1 MINNRILRHFDYV
14 LLLLTLAL
22 VGVGLAMIYS
32 ATTTFSSEPIQL
44 SENFVLRQVLYLV
57 AGLVIMVLLSMVDYT
72 LYATFAQ
79 PLYVFVLAMLGLTA
93 LIGRTYGG
101 AQRWIDLRVF
111 PVQPSE
117 LSKLLLILVLARFL
131 ATREGKWWELWTSFV
146 VVVPP
151 MILVYL
157 QPSLSATIVLGVIWL
172 GMVVMA
178 GLPLWHLLLLST
190 GGIALLPVLW
200 MSMHDYMKER
210 VLTFLNPAR
219 DPLGAGY
226 NIFQARIALGSGGL
240 WGQGYLKGTQSQL
253 RFLRVRHT
261 DFIFSVLG
269 EELGF
274 IGALILFLLLISLLL
289 RLVRNARLARDSF
302 GRLTIVGIASMILF
316 QSVVNIGV
324 NLGVLPATGMPLPFV
339 SYGGSSLIMLFAA
352 EGVVQS
358 IVIHRKKLEF

>member
-1 MINNRILRHFDYV
+1 VIDNRTLRHFDYT

-22 VGVGLAMIYS
+22 VGLGLAMIYS
-32 ATTTFSSEPIQL
+32 ATTTFSSDPIPL
-44 SENFVLRQVLYLV
+44 SENFVLRQVLYLI

-72 LYATFAQ
+72 LYATFVQ
-79 PLYVFVLAMLGLTA
+79 PLYVFVLIMLALTA

-131 ATREGKWWELWTSFV
+131 ADREGNWWKLWASFV
-146 VVVPP
+146 VIAPP

-178 GLPLWHLLLLST
+178 GLPLWHLLLLGT
-190 GGIALLPVLW
+190 GGIALLPMLW
-200 MSMHDYMKER
+200 MSMHTYMKER

-240 WGQGYLKGTQSQL
+240 WGQGYLRGTQSQL

-274 IGALILFLLLISLLL
+274 IGAMILFLLLALLLL
-289 RLVRNARLARDSF
+289 RLIRNARLARDGF

-339 SYGGSSLIMLFAA
+339 SYGGSSLIMLLAA